1 MPATGSLWVRKP
13 GWLPWAELTLG
24 RAGKGG
30 NGLGCRRI
38 EPWAVTDPLPAG
50 TEVQVR
56 FTPVRRSEEEW
67 VYWQRYRMM
76 FEGDTLVE
84 MSPRGRYA
92 PMFAD
97 LASDGGA
104 PG

>member
-1 MPATGSLWVRKP
+1 MRKP
-13 GWLPWAELTLG
+13 DWLPWEELTVS
-24 RAGKGG
+24 RAGESGVT
-30 NGLGCRRI
+30 LASRRI

-50 TEVQVR
+50 TEVQLR

-67 VYWQRYRMM
+67 VYWQRHRMV

-84 MSPRGRYA
+84 MSPRGRYS
-92 PMFAD
+92 PMFAG
-97 LASDGGA
+97 LSTKGVA

>member
-1 MPATGSLWVRKP
+1 MTVS
-13 GWLPWAELTLG
+13 
-24 RAGKGG
+24 RAGEAGG
-30 NGLGCRRI
+30 TLASRRI

-50 TEVQVR
+50 TEVQLR

-67 VYWQRYRMM
+67 VYWQRHRMV

-84 MSPRGRYA
+84 MSPRGRYS
-92 PMFAD
+92 PMFAG
-97 LASDGGA
+97 LATKGVA